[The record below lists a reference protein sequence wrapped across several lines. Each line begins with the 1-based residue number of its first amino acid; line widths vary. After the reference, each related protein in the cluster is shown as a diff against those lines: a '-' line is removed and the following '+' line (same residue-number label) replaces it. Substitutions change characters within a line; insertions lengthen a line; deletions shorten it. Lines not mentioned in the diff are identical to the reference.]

1 MADFYRDCWIHAGQV
16 RTVERT
22 TETGMHVRGWGD
34 NSLVWRGHHDD
45 LAYLNGEPLSTERVK
60 GNWPCAFTPD
70 GRIAVQHGED
80 EILLYDPSTRRLSG
94 LMGGY
99 AAEGIIRVDMDEF
112 NEGHVLVMGNDPSLR
127 RAING
132 ETWFNCVETENY
144 IVGQFGRDPDYG
156 GALSKLDKRTGQV
169 TRWLGYTP
177 HPPRAV
183 ELDGVLTVAI
193 SGRDTPAPD
202 QVEWVANFPPLST
215 HDPKPVDPPKPP
227 DTDAA
232 YRAGWAA
239 GVKAGEAAG
248 REAWRALGRATI
260 AAQLEEITRLRAL
273 VPTEP
278 VYTAAE
284 LLRLVNDATG
294 QMAGYWRYLGVQGA
308 VDRAVKAE
316 LSKRA

>member
-1 MADFYRDCWIHAGQV
+1 VTDYYRDCWIHAGQV

-34 NSLVWRGHHDD
+34 DMLAWRGHQDD
-45 LAYLNGEPLSTERVK
+45 LAYLNGVVVSDTPVK
-60 GNWPCAFTPD
+60 GNWPCAFTPHNMLL
-70 GRIAVQHGED
+70 VQHQPGNG
-80 EILLYDPSTRRLSG
+80 ILSL
-94 LMGGY
+94 Y
-99 AAEGIIRVDMDEF
+99 AAGGAILGTVDAPYASEGLH
-112 NEGHVLVMGNDPSLR
+112 HVEIGGGENYTITPVMGNDPSLR
-127 RAING
+127 RVING
-132 ETWFNCVETENY
+132 ETWFNCVETASY

-202 QVEWVANFPPLST
+202 QVEWAAAFPPL
-215 HDPKPVDPPKPP
+215 PGQPPIVTPP
-227 DTDAA
+227 PAPAGCTAERARIDAMTA
-232 YRAGWAA
+232 DLAALRMRLAFTEQERDEARAD
-239 GVKAGEAAG
+239 
-248 REAWRALGRATI
+248 L
-260 AAQLEEITRLRAL
+260 
-273 VPTEP
+273 PTEP
-278 VYTAAE
+278 VYTAAQ
-284 LLRLVNDATG
+284 LVKLVNDATG

-316 LSKRA
+316 LAKR